1 MSEDVLFN
9 PGDAI
14 ANAHDF
20 AAARVSAEIYKQRNA
35 LQSPLIIVEDATKK
49 DAFAVYFEKDLQ
61 TAPSDAV
68 SVIKYHVRDRLDL
81 DR

>member
-1 MSEDVLFN
+1 MNEDVLFN

-35 LQSPLIIVEDATKK
+35 LQSPLIIVEDPAKK
-49 DAFAVYFEKDLQ
+49 DSFAVYFEKDKQ
-61 TAPSDAV
+61 VDPNDNASIV
-68 SVIKYHVRDRLDL
+68 KYHVRERLEQ
-81 DR
+81 